1 MVGDTARGVLG
12 RLCELSPGKMLTA
25 TPCRVRSRGVS
36 ALLLTFATP
45 LFLTHTELS
54 LFVEKFRGL
63 NNDSTSASPTVESF
77 GTTASLTF
85 GTTIAAGFPA
95 SYPFIHN
102 LYPGVWQPGHSRLS
116 STYYYTS
123 KLR

>member
-36 ALLLTFATP
+36 ALLLTFAAP

-77 GTTASLTF
+77 GSHEAETRN
-85 GTTIAAGFPA
+85 IANEHPSCEYDRQATDRQLDVAGFPIIRNEVN
-95 SYPFIHN
+95 F
-102 LYPGVWQPGHSRLS
+102 HSL
-116 STYYYTS
+116 
-123 KLR
+123 